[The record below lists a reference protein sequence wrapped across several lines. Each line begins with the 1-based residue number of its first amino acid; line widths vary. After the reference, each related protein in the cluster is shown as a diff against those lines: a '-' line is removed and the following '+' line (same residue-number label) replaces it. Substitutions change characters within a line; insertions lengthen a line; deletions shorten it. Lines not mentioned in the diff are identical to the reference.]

1 MATEAMKKQW
11 RDLKGKHPDALLLFR
26 CGDFYEAY
34 GEDAK
39 VCAREL
45 GITLTFGNNDKRREW
60 PIAGFPYHALDTYL
74 PKLIRNGHRVA
85 ICDQLDPPPT
95 RKRGETINNN
105 EFNELNELNNMA
117 QNNVKADLTVGTVIE
132 IAGTTSKYIIKAIDA
147 DKLTVDFYRKEGE
160 APTTMPMPRA
170 MLDKMMAA
178 GKWKVAA
185 ETKAEEPNA
194 SEDVEEVEDV
204 QPTAKEV
211 KMEQPEKPKVTLR
224 RKQSQ
229 PKAEKK
235 PEPKSEKVTPKLTY
249 TTYQNKAGKTCAKI
263 KGFAEG
269 DAMLERS
276 NAESIHASSTYE
288 RDKKGE
294 KHYMLIFGPRY
305 AAAAKEVCQALN
317 AGKTLDDC
325 KAIIDAAT
333 EERQQ
338 KREAW
343 KQKRSEYQERK
354 ANGET
359 KAETKQ
365 GYSDADVAEMLKK
378 IMAGGDI
385 PEAVKKAM
393 AA

>member
-1 MATEAMKKQW
+1 
-11 RDLKGKHPDALLLFR
+11 
-26 CGDFYEAY
+26 
-34 GEDAK
+34 
-39 VCAREL
+39 
-45 GITLTFGNNDKRREW
+45 
-60 PIAGFPYHALDTYL
+60 
-74 PKLIRNGHRVA
+74 
-85 ICDQLDPPPT
+85 
-95 RKRGETINNN
+95 
-105 EFNELNELNNMA
+105 
-117 QNNVKADLTVGTVIE
+117 
-132 IAGTTSKYIIKAIDA
+132 
-147 DKLTVDFYRKEGE
+147 
-160 APTTMPMPRA
+160 
-170 MLDKMMAA
+170 
-178 GKWKVAA
+178 
-185 ETKAEEPNA
+185 
-194 SEDVEEVEDV
+194 
-204 QPTAKEV
+204 
-211 KMEQPEKPKVTLR
+211 
-224 RKQSQ
+224 
-229 PKAEKK
+229 
-235 PEPKSEKVTPKLTY
+235 
-249 TTYQNKAGKTCAKI
+249 
-263 KGFAEG
+263 
-269 DAMLERS
+269 MLERS